1 MSSIAPPHF
10 NMVGFHAVRLVLG
23 VLLLTAA
30 GLKAHAET
38 RIVESFRYFDGVFA
52 ERGPYLLGERFS
64 AVDLFFYML
73 GFWTRR
79 MPRPAFSFPHV
90 KRQLALVH
98 ARPAVAKMMRDEG
111 ITFDL
116 AA

>member
-1 MSSIAPPHF
+1 MHW
-10 NMVGFHAVRLVLG
+10 FHPDFYIEG
-23 VLLLTAA
+23 TSMQAA
-30 GLKAHAET
+30 LKSHAEK
-38 RIVESFRYFDGVFA
+38 RIEGSFGYFESVLA
-52 ERGPYLLGERFS
+52 EGGPYLLGERFS

-111 ITFDL
+111 IGFDL
-116 AA
+116 PA